1 MIRLKT
7 AAEIET
13 IGRAGSIVSG
23 TLAQVAELAQ
33 PGISTGELDRR
44 AEAFIR
50 SHDGATPA
58 FKGLYDFPGTLC
70 TSVNDEVVH
79 GIPSDSRTLTA
90 GDLLS
95 IDVGVQLDGLY
106 ADAAVTVSI
115 GEPSPA
121 TARLLETTDRALH
134 AGIDAALVGA
144 TIGDVGAA
152 IQTVVDR
159 EGFGIVRELVGHG
172 VGHAPHEDPQ
182 VPNYGRPGTGSTLE
196 AGLVIAIEPMVNFG
210 SREVRTLED
219 GWTVVT
225 TDGRLSAHF
234 EHTVAVTTEGPR
246 ILTVRRPRVSVSDGS
261 DGVTVGT

>member
-7 AAEIET
+7 ESEIET
-13 IGRAGSIVSG
+13 IARAGSIVSD
-23 TLAQVAELAQ
+23 TLAHVAELVR

-70 TSVNDEVVH
+70 TSVNHEVVH
-79 GIPSDSRTLTA
+79 GIPSDRRVMEL

-95 IDVGVQLDGLY
+95 VDVGVRLDGLY
-106 ADAAVTVSI
+106 ADAALTVSI
-115 GEPSPA
+115 GDPEPA
-121 TARLLETTDRALH
+121 TAKLLETTDRALH

-152 IQTVVDR
+152 IQEVVER

-172 VGHAPHEDPQ
+172 VGHAPHEEPQ
-182 VPNYGRPGTGSTLE
+182 VPNYGRVGTGLTLE
-196 AGLVIAIEPMVNFG
+196 AGLVIAIEPMVNLG
-210 SREVRTLED
+210 TREIRTLDD

-225 TDGRLSAHF
+225 ADERLSAHF
-234 EHTVAVTTEGPR
+234 EHTVAVTTGGPR
-246 ILTVRRPRVSVSDGS
+246 ILTVSRSRV
-261 DGVTVGT
+261 GV

>member
-7 AAEIET
+7 ESEIET
-13 IGRAGSIVSG
+13 IARAGSIVSD
-23 TLAQVAELAQ
+23 TLAHVAELVR

-70 TSVNDEVVH
+70 TSVNHEVVH
-79 GIPSDSRTLTA
+79 GIPSDRRVMEL

-95 IDVGVQLDGLY
+95 VDVGV
-106 ADAAVTVSI
+106 
-115 GEPSPA
+115 A
-121 TARLLETTDRALH
+121 TAKLLETTDRALH

-152 IQTVVDR
+152 IQEVVER

-172 VGHAPHEDPQ
+172 VGHAPHEEPQ
-182 VPNYGRPGTGSTLE
+182 VPNYGRVGTGLTLE
-196 AGLVIAIEPMVNFG
+196 AGLVIAIEPMVNLG
-210 SREVRTLED
+210 TREIRTLDD

-225 TDGRLSAHF
+225 ADERLSAHF
-234 EHTVAVTTEGPR
+234 EHTVAVTTGGPR
-246 ILTVRRPRVSVSDGS
+246 ILTVSRSRV
-261 DGVTVGT
+261 GV

>member
-7 AAEIET
+7 EAEIET
-13 IGRAGSIVSG
+13 IARAGSIVSD
-23 TLAQVAELAQ
+23 TLTHVAELAR

-70 TSVNDEVVH
+70 TSVNHEVVH
-79 GIPSDSRTLTA
+79 GIPSDRREMAL

-95 IDVGVQLDGLY
+95 VDVGVRLDGLY
-106 ADAAVTVSI
+106 ADAALTVSI
-115 GEPSPA
+115 GDPDPA
-121 TARLLETTDRALH
+121 TAKLLETTNKALH

-144 TIGDVGAA
+144 TIGDIGAA
-152 IQTVVDR
+152 IQEVVDN

-172 VGHAPHEDPQ
+172 VGHAPHEEPQ
-182 VPNYGRPGTGSTLE
+182 VPNYGRARTGLALE
-196 AGLVIAIEPMVNFG
+196 AGLVIAIEPMVNLG
-210 SREVRTLED
+210 VREIRTLDD

-225 TDGRLSAHF
+225 ADGRLSAHF

-246 ILTVRRPRVSVSDGS
+246 ILTVSRARV
-261 DGVTVGT
+261 GV

>member
-7 AAEIET
+7 ESEIET
-13 IGRAGSIVSG
+13 IARAGSIVSD
-23 TLAQVAELAQ
+23 TLAHVAELVR

-70 TSVNDEVVH
+70 TSVNHEVVH
-79 GIPSDSRTLTA
+79 GIPSDRRVMEP

-95 IDVGVQLDGLY
+95 VDVGVRLDGLY
-106 ADAAVTVSI
+106 ADAALTVSI
-115 GEPSPA
+115 GDPEPA
-121 TARLLETTDRALH
+121 TAKLLETTDRALH

-152 IQTVVDR
+152 IQEVVER

-172 VGHAPHEDPQ
+172 VGHAPHEEPQ
-182 VPNYGRPGTGSTLE
+182 VPNYGRVGTGLTLE
-196 AGLVIAIEPMVNFG
+196 AGLVIAIEPMVNLG
-210 SREVRTLED
+210 TREIRTLDD

-225 TDGRLSAHF
+225 ADERLS
-234 EHTVAVTTEGPR
+234 EH
-246 ILTVRRPRVSVSDGS
+246 
-261 DGVTVGT
+261 